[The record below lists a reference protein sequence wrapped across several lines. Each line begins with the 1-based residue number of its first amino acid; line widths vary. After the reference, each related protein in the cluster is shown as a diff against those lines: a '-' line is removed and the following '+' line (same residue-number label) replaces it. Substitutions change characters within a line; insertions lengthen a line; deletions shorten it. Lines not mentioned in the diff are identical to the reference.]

1 MGPAGARPAYSGKID
16 EEIASMQNRELSA
29 PPSSRGLR
37 AGVMAAVFATI
48 ACFGAAIGF
57 AGNGTAQAADS
68 ATVAAR

>member
-1 MGPAGARPAYSGKID
+1 
-16 EEIASMQNRELSA
+16 MQNRELSA

-68 ATVAAR
+68 AAVAAR